1 LRIAV
6 DAMGGDF
13 APQEIVAGVVEA
25 VRRHRV
31 PVTLVGRAEAIR
43 SCLGPVRDLPGLQI
57 VDAPD
62 VIGMDESPMEAFKSK
77 KHSSLRVAADL
88 VRAGEAQGLVSAGNS
103 GAVMAVGKM
112 VVGTLKGVERPGLA
126 ASIPSVEGLAV
137 VVDAGANVDCK
148 AKHLEQFAVMGSCY
162 AQLMLKKE
170 KPRVGVLSIGEEEGK
185 GNALSKEA
193 FELLQKADLN
203 FIGNVEGRDLF
214 LGKVDVVVTDGFAG
228 NVLLKTAEG
237 AGEMMFHILKRE
249 FSGSL
254 KAGMGF
260 FLSKGVF
267 RALYKKVDYA
277 EYGGAPLLG
286 LKGGC
291 FICHG
296 RSKAKATMNAVRIAH
311 QFLVERIPERIQ
323 HHMREGSLLEKF
335 SFDWRS

>member
-1 LRIAV
+1 
-6 DAMGGDF
+6 MGGDF
-13 APQEIVAGVVEA
+13 APQEIVAGVADA

-31 PVTLVGRAEAIR
+31 PVTLVGRADAIR
-43 SCLGPVRDLPGLQI
+43 SCLGTVRDLPGLQI

-62 VIGMDESPMEAFKSK
+62 VIGMEESPMEAFKSK

-88 VRAGEAQGLVSAGNS
+88 VRAGEAHGLVSAGNS

-112 VVGTLKGVERPGLA
+112 VIGVVKGVERPGLA
-126 ASIPSVEGLAV
+126 APLPSIDGFAV
-137 VVDAGANVDCK
+137 VVDVGANVDCK

-162 AQLMLKKE
+162 AQLLLKKE
-170 KPRVGVLSIGEEEGK
+170 KPRVGLLSIGEEEGK
-185 GNALSKEA
+185 GNALTKEA
-193 FELLQKADLN
+193 FDLLKKADVN
-203 FIGNVEGRDLF
+203 FIGNVEGRDIF

-228 NVLLKTAEG
+228 NVMLKTAEG

-249 FSGSL
+249 FSSSL

-260 FLSKGVF
+260 LLSKGVF
-267 RALYKKVDYA
+267 RALYRKVDYA

-296 RSKAKATMNAVRIAH
+296 RSKAKAMTSAVRIAH
-311 QFLVERIPERIQ
+311 QFLIERIHERIQ

>member
-1 LRIAV
+1 
-6 DAMGGDF
+6 MGGDF
-13 APQEIVAGVVEA
+13 APQEIVAGVADA

-31 PVTLVGRAEAIR
+31 PVTLVGRADAIR
-43 SCLGPVRDLPGLQI
+43 SCLGTVRDLPGLQI

-62 VIGMDESPMEAFKSK
+62 VIGMEESPMEAFKSK

-88 VRAGEAQGLVSAGNS
+88 VRAGEAHGLVSAGNS

-112 VVGTLKGVERPGLA
+112 VIGVVKGVERPGLA
-126 ASIPSVEGLAV
+126 APLPSIDGFAV
-137 VVDAGANVDCK
+137 VVDVGANVDCK

-162 AQLMLKKE
+162 AQLLMKKE
-170 KPRVGVLSIGEEEGK
+170 KPRVGLLSIGEEEGK
-185 GNALSKEA
+185 GNALTKEA
-193 FELLQKADLN
+193 FDLLKKADVN
-203 FIGNVEGRDLF
+203 FIGNVEGRDIF

-228 NVLLKTAEG
+228 NVMLKTAEG

-249 FSGSL
+249 FSSSI

-260 FLSKGVF
+260 LLSKGVF
-267 RALYKKVDYA
+267 RVLYKKVDYA

-296 RSKAKATMNAVRIAH
+296 RSKAKAMTSAVRIAH
-311 QFLVERIPERIQ
+311 QFLTERIHERIQ